1 MIRRV
6 FIMALLVFTLG
17 APTALAGSKGC
28 PNGYCGNAGGVQQQ
42 LGGGGP
48 SQPTGANTPS
58 TGVRPTGG
66 TLPFTGLELGLLV
79 VGGTLLVLVGGSLR
93 RLTRARVQP

>member
-6 FIMALLVFTLG
+6 FITALLVLTLG
-17 APTALAGSKGC
+17 ASTALAGSNGC
-28 PNGYCGNAGGVQQQ
+28 PKGYCGNAGEVQQQ

-48 SQPTGANTPS
+48 SQPSSATAPS
-58 TGVRPTGG
+58 TGVRPSGG
-66 TLPFTGLELGLLV
+66 TLPFTGLELSLLV
-79 VGGTLLVLVGGSLR
+79 VGGTLLVVVGGSLR